1 MNELSQVTGT
11 DSTRPNFLKA
21 GEAARLFPVLS
32 DNSREGRALSILLST
47 MRFVPLFGSTLIAEL
62 GHKMRTR
69 SRLHTYTEVVL
80 TQQVE
85 KHGGLRPDGL
95 LVVGMSK
102 RLQWCALVEAKVRGA
117 KLDNG
122 QIGGYLDLAKANGIN
137 AVATISNDF
146 APRPNHHPTYAGR
159 VPSGVSLVHVSWTSI
174 LTHARLMLANDRFDD
189 ADHKL
194 LIDELVRF
202 LDHKSTGVLSF
213 DRMPVSWKDLGAT
226 VMAGVTPHR
235 TSDVVTEAVAS
246 WHQETRDLALQ
257 LTQLVNAHVDI
268 KMSRKHR
275 DDPKKRINDDA
286 IKLCENACLTAEFN
300 IPSAAAPIAVEADL
314 RRRTI
319 TISMKMDAP
328 QDRVSTKAR
337 VNWLL
342 RQLRKSDPDCVHI
355 VGHWSHHLPV
365 QAMLVDARDNPSV
378 MDRPAAK
385 GNRTPVKAF
394 TVMLVRDA
402 GGRFAGSRTFIA
414 ELEDAMPRFYEHVGQ
429 RLKAWQPAA
438 PQLQPPLPI
447 DVTDANESSTDGK
460 ETGSTLAERGCGM

>member
-1 MNELSQVTGT
+1 M
-11 DSTRPNFLKA
+11 RPDFLQA
-21 GEAARLFPVLS
+21 GEEARLFPVLS
-32 DNSREGRALSILLST
+32 DNSREGRALSILLAT
-47 MRFVPLFGSTLIAEL
+47 MRFVPLFASTLLAEL

-69 SRLHTYTEVVL
+69 SRLRTYTEVVL
-80 TQQVE
+80 TQEVE

-117 KLDNG
+117 KLDND
-122 QIGGYLDLAKANGIN
+122 QINAYLDLAKANGVN
-137 AVATISNDF
+137 TVATISNDF
-146 APRPNHHPTYAGR
+146 APRPNHHPTYVGR

-174 LTHARLMLANDRFDD
+174 LTHARLMLANDMFED

-202 LDHKSTGVLSF
+202 LDHTSTGVRSF
-213 DRMPVSWKDLGAT
+213 DHMPASWKGLTAS
-226 VMAGVTPHR
+226 VMAGATPHR
-235 TSDVVTEAVAS
+235 TSDAVKDAVAS

-257 LTQLVNAHVDI
+257 LTQLVNAHVGI

-275 DDPKKRINDDA
+275 DEPKKRINDDA
-286 IKLCENACLTAEFN
+286 TELCESACLTAEFS

-319 TISMKMDAP
+319 TVSMKMDAP
-328 QDRVSTKAR
+328 QDRVSTRAR

-342 RQLRKSDPDCVHI
+342 RQLRKSDPNSVHI
-355 VGHWSHHLPV
+355 VGHWPHHPPV

-378 MDRPAAK
+378 MDRPTGK
-385 GNRTPVKAF
+385 GNGTPVKAF

-402 GGRFAGSRTFIA
+402 AGRFAGSRTFIA

-438 PQLQPPLPI
+438 PQVKLPPPS
-447 DVTDANESSTDGK
+447 DVTDVNESSVDGEETD
-460 ETGSTLAERGCGM
+460 STLAE